1 MTTRKLELSA
11 AKGLLSMVA
20 VTVLATDRKQDLPDS
35 NTGTSS
41 LGLSKSTP
49 HSSLEPISPSTRK
62 HLVNTQNME
71 GVHPHSQMESIL
83 AGVLG
88 HVLVASDTGSF
99 QGLARHVLL
108 LPTHEV
114 NAEGELVD
122 AFLLHP
128 DIVDSD
134 LGIGDTAAKAGLR
147 VGFVLDLA
155 VTPCRS

>member
-1 MTTRKLELSA
+1 
-11 AKGLLSMVA
+11 
-20 VTVLATDRKQDLPDS
+20 
-35 NTGTSS
+35 
-41 LGLSKSTP
+41 
-49 HSSLEPISPSTRK
+49 
-62 HLVNTQNME
+62 ME

-108 LPTHEV
+108 LPTDEV

-134 LGIGDTAAKAGLR
+134 LGIGDTAAKAGLW